1 MKEVHLSEEAM
12 HLKLFN
18 GMLEEIK
25 QFNEILINR
34 KGRRQ
39 EMGEVYK
46 LAFKENLIK
55 RLVKYTLSKKNWSNG
70 NKKFFVLGLRYKEIL
85 TSLPKAETLL
95 ITNSVREVLFC
106 IFRGYN
112 WIYIAHADAIL
123 LKFFFEAD
131 TNQLFSLFKKVIRLL
146 NKSNRKK
153 FILSTWDFEA
163 LPTLFRWASKLN
175 KEINHTVNLQH
186 GVFLR
191 EKKNLYILQGNL
203 ADFNLLYS
211 SSQVNFAK
219 KNFDK
224 PDNLIELGPPWNI
237 PAVEDKASCE
247 VILVSGGG
255 WGSENELHLKT
266 LDILIDTARLLDEL
280 KIDYSFRPH
289 PSHILEGEYK
299 NFKRINTQPLEQV
312 LSGNPKV
319 FIGFCSTLLL
329 EAYCCGHTVIQI
341 NHEMQKKD
349 YLILESDFVISEKEL
364 NLISQIIKD
373 NVILK
378 RRNRDVSSN
387 TLDLRL
393 RDAFNHIEKKL
404 LENSNE
410 RKKNDLREN

>member
-18 GMLEEIK
+18 RMLKEIK
-25 QFNEILINR
+25 QFNEIIINR
-34 KGRRQ
+34 QDPLRRQ
-39 EMGEVYK
+39 TLGEVYK
-46 LAFKENLIK
+46 LAFKESLIK

-95 ITNSVREVLFC
+95 ITFSVREVLFS

-112 WIYIAHADAIL
+112 WIYIPHADAIL

-153 FILSTWDFEA
+153 FILSTEDTSA

-175 KEINHTVNLQH
+175 KEINHTVLLQH
-186 GVFLR
+186 GVML
-191 EKKNLYILQGNL
+191 KKDTHEGIVS
-203 ADFNLLYS
+203 DFALLYS

-219 KNFDK
+219 KIFDK

-255 WGSENELHLKT
+255 WGAENELHLKT
-266 LDILIDTARLLDEL
+266 LDILIDTSRLLEEL

-289 PSHILEGEYK
+289 PFSIVEGENK
-299 NFKRINTQPLEQV
+299 NFKRISTQPLEQV

>member
-1 MKEVHLSEEAM
+1 M
-12 HLKLFN
+12 
-18 GMLEEIK
+18 
-25 QFNEILINR
+25 
-34 KGRRQ
+34 
-39 EMGEVYK
+39 
-46 LAFKENLIK
+46 
-55 RLVKYTLSKKNWSNG
+55 
-70 NKKFFVLGLRYKEIL
+70 
-85 TSLPKAETLL
+85 
-95 ITNSVREVLFC
+95 
-106 IFRGYN
+106 
-112 WIYIAHADAIL
+112 
-123 LKFFFEAD
+123 
-131 TNQLFSLFKKVIRLL
+131 
-146 NKSNRKK
+146 
-153 FILSTWDFEA
+153 
-163 LPTLFRWASKLN
+163 
-175 KEINHTVNLQH
+175 
-186 GVFLR
+186 
-191 EKKNLYILQGNL
+191 
-203 ADFNLLYS
+203 
-211 SSQVNFAK
+211 
-219 KNFDK
+219 
-224 PDNLIELGPPWNI
+224 IELGPPWNI

-329 EAYCCGHTVIQI
+329 EAYCCGHTVIEI
-341 NHEMQKKD
+341 RHEMQKKD
-349 YLILESDFVISEKEL
+349 YLVLDSDFVISEKEL

>member
-1 MKEVHLSEEAM
+1 MKEVHLSEEAI

-18 GMLEEIK
+18 RMLKEIK
-25 QFNEILINR
+25 QSI
-34 KGRRQ
+34 
-39 EMGEVYK
+39 EMRAKNNPLEKQAMAEVYK

-55 RLVKYTLSKKNWSNG
+55 RLVKYSLSKKNWSNG

-95 ITNSVREVLFC
+95 ITSSVREVLFC

-112 WIYIAHADAIL
+112 WIYIAHAEAIL

-153 FILSTWDFEA
+153 FILSTWDFDA

-186 GVFLR
+186 GVML
-191 EKKNLYILQGNL
+191 KKDKHEGIVS
-203 ADFNLLYS
+203 DFALLYS

-219 KNFDK
+219 KIFDK

-237 PAVEDKASCE
+237 PAVQDKASCE

-255 WGSENELHLKT
+255 WGFENELHLKT
-266 LDILIDTARLLDEL
+266 LDILIDTSRLLEEL

-289 PSHILEGEYK
+289 PFYISEGEYK
-299 NFKRINTQPLEQV
+299 NFKRINTQPIKQV

-319 FIGFCSTLLL
+319 FIGFCSTVLLD
-329 EAYCCGHTVIQI
+329 AYCCGHTIIQI

-364 NLISQIIKD
+364 NLIPQIIKD

-378 RRNRDVSSN
+378 RRNRDLSSN

-393 RDAFNHIEKKL
+393 RGAFNHIEKKL

>member
-18 GMLEEIK
+18 RMLKEIK
-25 QFNEILINR
+25 QFNEIVINR
-34 KGRRQ
+34 KGPLRRQ
-39 EMGEVYK
+39 TLGEVYK
-46 LAFKENLIK
+46 LAFKESLIK

-95 ITNSVREVLFC
+95 ITFRVREVLFS
-106 IFRGYN
+106 IFRGYD
-112 WIYIAHADAIL
+112 WIYLRQSGAL
-123 LKFFFEAD
+123 LLRSFFETD
-131 TNQLFSLFKKVIRLL
+131 TNELFSLFKKVIRLL
-146 NKSNRKK
+146 NNSNRKK
-153 FILSTWDFEA
+153 FILSTSDTHP

-175 KEINHTVNLQH
+175 KEINHTVYLQH
-186 GVFLR
+186 GVMLN
-191 EKKNLYILQGNL
+191 EDTHEGIVS
-203 ADFNLLYS
+203 DFALLYS
-211 SSQVNFAK
+211 SSQVNSAK
-219 KNFDK
+219 KIFDK

-255 WGSENELHLKT
+255 WGAENELHLKT
-266 LDILIDTARLLDEL
+266 LDILIDTSRLLEEL
-280 KIDYSFRPH
+280 KIDYSYRPH
-289 PSHILEGEYK
+289 SFYIFEGDYK
-299 NFKRINTQPLEQV
+299 NFKRINTQPVKQV

-329 EAYCCGHTVIQI
+329 DAYCCGHTVIQI

-364 NLISQIIKD
+364 NLIPQIIKD

-378 RRNRDVSSN
+378 RRNRGVSSN

>member
-18 GMLEEIK
+18 RMLKEIK
-25 QFNEILINR
+25 QFT
-34 KGRRQ
+34 
-39 EMGEVYK
+39 EMRTKKHPLDKPALGEVYK

-95 ITNSVREVLFC
+95 ITFSVREVLFS

-112 WIYIAHADAIL
+112 WIYIPHADAIL

-186 GVFLR
+186 GVMR
-191 EKKNLYILQGNL
+191 KKEHIYEGNL
-203 ADFNLLYS
+203 SDFNLLYS

-219 KNFDK
+219 KIFDK

-266 LDILIDTARLLDEL
+266 LDILIDTSRLLEEL

-299 NFKRINTQPLEQV
+299 NFKRINTQPVKQV

-329 EAYCCGHTVIQI
+329 DAYCCGHTVIQI

>member
-18 GMLEEIK
+18 RMLKEIK
-25 QFNEILINR
+25 QFNEIVINR
-34 KGRRQ
+34 KGPLRRQ
-39 EMGEVYK
+39 NMREVYK
-46 LAFKENLIK
+46 LAFKESLIK

-112 WIYIAHADAIL
+112 WIYIPHADAIL

-153 FILSTWDFEA
+153 FILSTADTEA

-175 KEINHTVNLQH
+175 KEINHTVYLQH
-186 GVFLR
+186 GVMI
-191 EKKNLYILQGNL
+191 KKDTHEGIVS
-203 ADFNLLYS
+203 DFALLYS

-219 KNFDK
+219 KIFDK

-410 RKKNDLREN
+410 RRKNDLREN

>member
-18 GMLEEIK
+18 RMLKEIK
-25 QFNEILINR
+25 QFTEMRTNR
-34 KGRRQ
+34 QDPLRRQ
-39 EMGEVYK
+39 TLGEVYK
-46 LAFKENLIK
+46 LAFKESLIK

-95 ITNSVREVLFC
+95 LTNSVREVLFC

-112 WIYIAHADAIL
+112 WIYIAHAEAIL

-153 FILSTWDFEA
+153 FILSTEDTEA

-175 KEINHTVNLQH
+175 KEINHTVHLQH
-186 GVFLR
+186 GVMLNKDTH
-191 EKKNLYILQGNL
+191 EGIVS
-203 ADFNLLYS
+203 DFALLYS

-219 KNFDK
+219 KIFDK

-247 VILVSGGG
+247 VILVSD
-255 WGSENELHLKT
+255 GSSGTDNELHLKT
-266 LDILIDTARLLDEL
+266 LDILIDTSRLLEEL

-329 EAYCCGHTVIQI
+329 DAYCCGHTVIQI